1 MPVSFLTHTNPITK
15 AADIA
20 RRTLYA
26 RNQTVVL
33 ILQNDIVLSA
43 PLKFD
48 IRYSCTVVLS
58 AVTPGYTIS
67 LPTDTAPVLFLNSGV
82 NNVLFNGVSFTLP
95 LTANSSRTA
104 CSFAQITVTQNGQ
117 QPCPAIFI
125 GGAFDVQIT
134 GGTVFGRIDLHDA
147 YYITI
152 DSMKLTSL
160 PAGINVRVGTGC
172 GNSNGLGKSFITIT
186 NNEIYK
192 GDIGVLLAGSSTG
205 VTVNNNYCHD
215 LHWACVQVGLGITN
229 VADSQMHTVMN
240 NFIVVKPGDKGTDA
254 AGIYFATHWYNP
266 GNYISCNYVIGGE
279 HCIYVDYAS
288 SGLVIDGAVCVN
300 TTNGVKQNNG
310 KANNISS
317 VLTINPKNVAGWI
330 SCQNFDLNNCN
341 KVPGTIW
348 VSRGQAKYANSP
360 LLKTN
365 PWFATMCTDTHIN
378 GVECN
383 PPNSTYTAADSAKC
397 SGLPTANKH
406 HFVMVNPVSN
416 HLPYFP
422 GCDGLP
428 SIPDLNDVTWSVHRG
443 ASVEADNFVDPK
455 NLDYALKPNAPILA
469 ANPDF
474 KSCPRSAAGP
484 QRVSEDTYFAQY
496 NIYRV
501 GRKY

>member
-1 MPVSFLTHTNPITK
+1 MPNYQNGPCSLAPVFVNVVQ

-20 RRTLYA
+20 RRTLYP

-33 ILQNDIVLSA
+33 ILQNDIVLAA

-48 IRYSCTVVLS
+48 ARYSCTVVLS

-95 LTANSSRTA
+95 LSANSSRTA

-147 YYITI
+147 YYIKI

-240 NFIVVKPGDKGTDA
+240 NFIVVKPGDKSTDA
-254 AGIYFATHWYNP
+254 AGIYFATH
-266 GNYISCNYVIGGE
+266 C
-279 HCIYVDYAS
+279 
-288 SGLVIDGAVCVN
+288 
-300 TTNGVKQNNG
+300 
-310 KANNISS
+310 
-317 VLTINPKNVAGWI
+317 
-330 SCQNFDLNNCN
+330 CQNFDLNNCN

-348 VSRGQAKYANSP
+348 VSRGQAKYAGSP

-383 PPNSTYTAADSAKC
+383 PANSTYTAADSAKC

-422 GCDGLP
+422 GCAGLP
-428 SIPDLNDVTWSVHRG
+428 SIPDLNEVTWSVHRG
-443 ASVEADNFVDPK
+443 ATVEADNFVDPK

-469 ANPDF
+469 ANPGF